1 MMPPCGRRRGV
12 SRALGVDSITREVM
26 AGRPGGRQNRRVQPS
41 PIPAAG
47 AELPTFGQLL
57 RSSRGTRRLSQLQL
71 AIEADVS
78 QRHLSFLESGRA
90 LPSREMV
97 LQLSR
102 ALDLPL
108 RERNRLLVSAG
119 FASVYPTRPLETADM
134 QPVRAALQRL
144 IDHHEPYP
152 AIVVD
157 RAWNLF
163 MANAAVPH
171 VCGTRPPNVLAI
183 LLHPD
188 GMQPFIRNFEEVAV
202 PLLVRTA
209 REAVEHP
216 HVQEVLDEVLH
227 YPTVPA
233 RWRSLDLHQN
243 ASPLPVLP
251 TEFAVGDQSIEVF
264 SMMTTFG
271 TPLDVTTDELR
282 VESFFPADAASEAL
296 MRALASGPPAA

>member
-1 MMPPCGRRRGV
+1 MQNPTESV
-12 SRALGVDSITREVM
+12 
-26 AGRPGGRQNRRVQPS
+26 AGG
-41 PIPAAG
+41 
-47 AELPTFGQLL
+47 ELPTFGQLL
-57 RSSRGTRRLSQLQL
+57 RSTRGARRLSQLQL
-71 AIEADVS
+71 AVEADVS

-97 LQLSR
+97 LQLAR

-119 FASVYPTRPLETADM
+119 FAGIHPTRALEATDM
-134 QPVRAALQRL
+134 QPVRAALEL
-144 IDHHEPYP
+144 LLAHHEPYP

-163 MANAAVPH
+163 MANAAVPRVFGAIGDLDAMFRR
-171 VCGTRPPNVLAI
+171 VCGARAPNVLEI
-183 LLHPD
+183 LFHP
-188 GMQPFIRNFEEVAV
+188 GGLQPYIRNFEEVAV

-209 REAVEHP
+209 REALDHP
-216 HVQEVLDEVLH
+216 HVQTVLDEVLH

-233 RWRSLDLHQN
+233 RWRSLDLHRN
-243 ASPLPVLP
+243 ANPLPVLP
-251 TEFAVGDQSIEVF
+251 TEFAVGDRRLDVF

-296 MRALASGPPAA
+296 LRALASDSPGTTRGPPRAFRRS

>member
-1 MMPPCGRRRGV
+1 MSRV
-12 SRALGVDSITREVM
+12 SAASVET
-26 AGRPGGRQNRRVQPS
+26 PS
-41 PIPAAG
+41 
-47 AELPTFGQLL
+47 FGQLL
-57 RSSRGTRRLSQLQL
+57 RSTRGARRLSQLQL
-71 AIEADVS
+71 ALEADVS

-97 LQLSR
+97 LALSR

-119 FASVYPTRPLETADM
+119 FAGIYPARGLEATDM
-134 QPVRAALQRL
+134 QPVRAALELLLAHQ
-144 IDHHEPYP
+144 EPYP

-163 MANAAVPH
+163 MANAAVTRVFGAIGDLGAMFQR
-171 VCGTRPPNVLAI
+171 VCGARPPNVLAL
-183 LLHPD
+183 LLHPE

-202 PLLVRTA
+202 PLLARTA
-209 REAVEHP
+209 REAIEHP
-216 HVQEVLDEVLH
+216 HVHAVLDEVLG

-233 RWRSLDLHQN
+233 RWRSLEALRAN
-243 ASPLPVLP
+243 PLPVLA
-251 TEFAVGDQSIEVF
+251 TEFAAGDRRLRLF

-282 VESFFPADAASEAL
+282 VESFFPADEESESL
-296 MRALASGPPAA
+296 LRALASG